1 MRICFFIASLDGGGA
16 QRQCIALL
24 NALQRVPS
32 VQAHLILLGPG
43 VFDDRLDTS
52 ELVVHRTDVK
62 NFAHPRAL
70 AFVVRTLRRVRPD
83 LLVSWLHPA
92 DIWSYVATRVVPGV
106 PWVMTERGSV
116 YPDQLAFN
124 IRKLVGRHADAII
137 ANSAQ
142 GSQLW
147 ERLAPRSPVQWIPN
161 MVIDD
166 GVCPRTSVDRGGS
179 VECLAVGRLEPEKNI
194 GDMVAAFSRFAVT
207 QPRAR
212 LSIAGKG
219 TLAGEASKIAGAAGV
234 QDRLELLGFRKDVP
248 ELMARSRIF
257 LSFSRYEGMP
267 NVVMEAVSSGLP
279 AVISDIPEHRAL
291 LGDGYPYY
299 VPLDCPAAQA
309 ADVIARAWAQ
319 GLGTGDGVYSHAR
332 GVLQTM
338 TPANV
343 CTAYLDAFNDVIAG
357 ERVWP
362 AANRLVP

>member
-24 NALQRVPS
+24 NALQHVPS
-32 VQAHLILLGPG
+32 VEAHLILLGPG

-52 ELVVHRTDVK
+52 ELVVHRSDVG
-62 NFAHPRAL
+62 NFANPRAL
-70 AFVVRTLRRVRPD
+70 VVVVRTLRRVRPD
-83 LLVSWLHPA
+83 VLMSWLHPA
-92 DIWSYVATRVVPGV
+92 DIWSYAATRVVPSV

-124 IRKLVGRHADAII
+124 IRKLVGRHADLII

-147 ERLAPRSPVQWIPN
+147 ERLASRSPVQWIPN
-161 MVIDD
+161 MVIDSEMYSR
-166 GVCPRTSVDRGGS
+166 VTTDRADS
-179 VECLAVGRLEPEKNI
+179 PECLAVGRLEPEKNI
-194 GDMVAAFSRFAVT
+194 AEMVAAFSRFAAT
-207 QPRAR
+207 EPRAR

-219 TLAGEASKIAGAAGV
+219 VLAGEAAKMAAAAGV
-234 QDRLELLGFRKDVP
+234 TDRVELLGFRNDVP
-248 ELMARSRIF
+248 TLMARARIF

-267 NVVMEAVSSGLP
+267 NVVMEAVSAGLP
-279 AVISDIPEHRAL
+279 AVVSDIPEHRAL
-291 LGDGYPYY
+291 LGNQYPYY
-299 VPLDCPAAQA
+299 VPLGAPAEEGA
-309 ADVIARAWAQ
+309 AVIARAWTE

-338 TPANV
+338 SPGNV
-343 CTAYLDAFNDVIAG
+343 VSAYLDAFSAVIAR

-362 AANRLVP
+362 ARNRLVP

>member
-24 NALQRVPS
+24 NALQHAPS
-32 VQAHLILLGPG
+32 VEAHLILLGPG

-52 ELVVHRTDVK
+52 ELSVHRTDVG
-62 NFAHPRAL
+62 NFANPRAL

-83 LLVSWLHPA
+83 LVVSWLHPA
-92 DIWSYVATRVVPGV
+92 DIWTYIATRVVPGV
-106 PWVMTERGSV
+106 VWVMTERGSV

-124 IRKLVGRHADAII
+124 IRKLAGRRADAII

-147 ERLAPRSPVQWIPN
+147 ERLAPRSSVQWIPN
-161 MVIDD
+161 MVIEDD
-166 GVCPRTSVDRGGS
+166 VCPRATVDRAES
-179 VECLAVGRLEPEKNI
+179 VECLAVGRLEPEKNV
-194 GDMVAAFSRFAVT
+194 GDMVAAFSRFAIT

-219 TLAGEASKIAGAAGV
+219 ALAGEASRIAGAAGV
-234 QDRLELLGFRKDVP
+234 GDRLELLGFRKDVRA
-248 ELMARSRIF
+248 LMARSRIF

-279 AVISDIPEHRAL
+279 AVVSDIPEHRAL

-299 VPLDCPAAQA
+299 VRLNSPAAEA
-309 ADVIARAWAQ
+309 AGVIARAWVH
-319 GLGTGDGVYSHAR
+319 GLGAGEEVYSHAR
-332 GVLQTM
+332 GVLQQM
-338 TPANV
+338 TPNNVAN
-343 CTAYLDAFNDVIAG
+343 AYLDAFADVLS
-357 ERVWP
+357 RVRGWP

>member
-24 NALQRVPS
+24 NALQHVPS
-32 VQAHLILLGPG
+32 VEAHLILLGPG

-52 ELVVHRTDVK
+52 ELVVHRTDVG
-62 NFAHPRAL
+62 NFANPRAL
-70 AFVVRTLRRVRPD
+70 AVVVRTLRRVRPD
-83 LLVSWLHPA
+83 VLMSWLHPA
-92 DIWSYVATRVVPGV
+92 DIWSYAATRLVPGV

-124 IRKLVGRHADAII
+124 IRKLVGRRADAII

-161 MVIDD
+161 MVIDAD
-166 GVCPRTSVDRGGS
+166 IRPQATADRADS

-194 GDMVAAFSRFAVT
+194 GEMVAAFSWFATT
-207 QPRAR
+207 QHRAR

-219 TLAGEASKIAGAAGV
+219 VLAGEAGEIAAAAGV
-234 QDRLELLGFRKDVP
+234 RDRLELLGFRKDVP
-248 ELMARSRIF
+248 DLMARARIF

-267 NVVMEAVSSGLP
+267 NVVMEAVSAGLP
-279 AVISDIPEHRAL
+279 AVVSDIPEHRAL
-291 LGDGYPYY
+291 LGDDYPYY
-299 VPLDCPAAQA
+299 VPLGAPAADGA
-309 ADVIARAWAQ
+309 AVIARAWTE
-319 GLGTGDGVYSHAR
+319 GLGTSDGVYSHAR

-338 TPANV
+338 TPDNV
-343 CTAYLDAFNDVIAG
+343 VTAYLDAFTDVITR
-357 ERVWP
+357 ERVSP
-362 AANRLVP
+362 DANRLVP